1 MNALI
6 VTLLLF
12 PLVGIFVVRRGWGEA
27 WLMGLG
33 LCGSL
38 MFVAGVFSAPA
49 AAVAVLV
56 LFLSRVGASDPW
68 RRTERYPRAAT
79 ILTIIPLV
87 AIAFVATTI
96 PLRDYDG
103 RAFWLLKAKGIAFD
117 RSVEGPFFRGEE
129 VFDPR
134 SDYPLLMPLNASLA
148 MRAVHQLD
156 DRHVRLLYFLTFAT
170 FVFMLRERLARF
182 VSVQAG
188 AWCAALL
195 AWLPQFLVAPEG
207 GVTSAYCDIAL
218 AAFVAG
224 AFFELLANESPQ
236 RFGLWLTFLILTKN
250 EGLPFAI
257 VLLVAGAF
265 VFRRRVIEA
274 LAAPTMALL
283 TLAMWRHDI
292 PASEQEN
299 VIALLPTLPQKLDR
313 LVPALRAL
321 IGHAGSFAQWGV
333 FWIAMILA
341 TCKVWA
347 PASAGAGPAEA
358 GRHTRLATAVIAA
371 MLAVYVAVYTITS
384 WVQSDLIN
392 SSADRLLMHFAGPA
406 LFLIASA
413 AFPAR
418 SASVPLAGRDASR
431 VGRRDAAA
439 PAVGTTALR

>member
-1 MNALI
+1 MNALL

-49 AAVAVLV
+49 AAIAVLL
-56 LFLSRVGASDPW
+56 LFLSRAGAADPW
-68 RRTERYPRAAT
+68 RRTQRYPRAAT
-79 ILTIIPLV
+79 ILTILPLI

-103 RAFWLLKAKGIAFD
+103 RAFWLLKAKAIAFD

-134 SDYPLLMPLNASLA
+134 NDYPLLMPLNASLA

-156 DRHVRLLYFLTFAT
+156 DRHVRLLYVFTFAA
-170 FVFMLRERLARF
+170 FVFMVRERLARF
-182 VSVQAG
+182 VSPQAG

-236 RFGLWLTFLILTKN
+236 RFSLWLAFLILTKN

-257 VLLVAGAF
+257 VLLAAGAF

-274 LAAPTMALL
+274 LAAPAIALL

-313 LVPALRAL
+313 LAPALRAL
-321 IGHAGSFAQWGV
+321 VAHAASFAQWGV
-333 FWIAMILA
+333 FWIALVVAAI
-341 TCKVWA
+341 VVRRR
-347 PASAGAGPAEA
+347 GA
-358 GRHTRLATAVIAA
+358 LATAVIAA
-371 MLAVYVAVYTITS
+371 MLGVYVGVYTITT

-413 AFPAR
+413 AFQPWVR
-418 SASVPLAGRDASR
+418 TKSMKPFSTSVAISFTR
-431 VGRRDAAA
+431 
-439 PAVGTTALR
+439 TF